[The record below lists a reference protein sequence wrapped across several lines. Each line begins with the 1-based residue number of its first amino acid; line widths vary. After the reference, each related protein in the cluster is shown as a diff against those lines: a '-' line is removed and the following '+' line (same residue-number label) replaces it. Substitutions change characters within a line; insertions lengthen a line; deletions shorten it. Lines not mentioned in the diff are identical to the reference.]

1 MAKIGPIKP
10 VQTLY
15 MVLNVFQLDYSHL
28 KLNVIGASQTNKTHQ
43 KIGIK

>member
-28 KLNVIGASQTNKTHQ
+28 KLNAVDASQTNKTLQ
-43 KIGIK
+43 KIGTK